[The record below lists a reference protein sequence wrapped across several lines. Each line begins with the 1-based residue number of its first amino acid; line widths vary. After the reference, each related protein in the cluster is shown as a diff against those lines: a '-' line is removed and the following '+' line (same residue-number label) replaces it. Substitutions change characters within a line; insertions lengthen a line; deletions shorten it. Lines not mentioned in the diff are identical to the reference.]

1 MISIHAAADLLAEWW
16 DTYACRRSKQ
26 FLEIPSQ
33 FRYYLVLLSLENEGM
48 VKHTGDQ
55 DLGEIEYWY
64 LSDEMPGLLQGERLS
79 RIRREIRLPEEA
91 NVNRHL
97 MLMYAK
103 TLKRGLFRKK
113 NHRDCKDF
121 IAPILISIAKGDV
134 ELVGWDEHGRMKV
147 SFTDQGSRN
156 TSGYGIYSQ

>member
-16 DTYACRRSKQ
+16 DAYACQQSEQ
-26 FLEIPSQ
+26 FLEIPWE
-33 FRYYLVLLSLENEGM
+33 FRHYVVLLRLEKVEM
-48 VKHTGDQ
+48 VKHTGDRN
-55 DLGEIEYWY
+55 LGEIEYWN
-64 LSDEMPGLLQGERLS
+64 LSDEMPGVLQGERLS
-79 RIRREIRLPEEA
+79 RIRRVICPPEGVS
-91 NVNRHL
+91 VNRHQ

-121 IAPILISIAKGDV
+121 IAPILISIANGSVD
-134 ELVGWDEHGRMKV
+134 LLGWDEHGSMKV
-147 SFTDQGSRN
+147 SFTDRGSRN